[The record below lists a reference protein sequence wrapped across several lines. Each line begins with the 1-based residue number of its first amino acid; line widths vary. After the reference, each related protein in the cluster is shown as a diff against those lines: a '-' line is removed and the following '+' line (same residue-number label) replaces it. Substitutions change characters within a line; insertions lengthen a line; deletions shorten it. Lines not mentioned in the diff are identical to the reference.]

1 MSFSTDVREEIL
13 EYYNKKRDGY
23 IIKAER
29 FGEYLTQAQY
39 KNELIDDFEDYFEI
53 SNLTEDEIK
62 TVIKGVFLST

>member
-39 KNELIDDFEDYFEI
+39 KNELIEDFEDYFEI
-53 SNLTEDEIK
+53 SNLTEDDINNE
-62 TVIKGVFLST
+62 LQEL